1 MHRTIAYLNRLVL
14 NKEEEEATQM
24 QRILHVSCLSAQLH

>member
-14 NKEEEEATQM
+14 NKEEEEEATQM
-24 QRILHVSCLSAQLH
+24 QRILHVSCFSA